1 MSSSTT
7 GAANYSSLGGFGCSY
22 VLWVSPPS
30 EISPKMSMTLP
41 RRLVLGSNAG
51 VLMLFISENIPVSPS
66 NVS

>member
-41 RRLVLGSNAG
+41 RRLVLGKQCWGSH
-51 VLMLFISENIPVSPS
+51 VVY
-66 NVS
+66 